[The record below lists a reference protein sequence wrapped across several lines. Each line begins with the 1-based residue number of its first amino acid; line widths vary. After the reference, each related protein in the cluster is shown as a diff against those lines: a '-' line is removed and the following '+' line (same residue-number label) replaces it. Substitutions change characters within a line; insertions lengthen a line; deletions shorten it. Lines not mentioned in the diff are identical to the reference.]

1 MPIHAT
7 FTVDDWDEGPLWEA
21 PEGSKVT
28 RATVSQTVEGDATG
42 AGTAHWLM
50 AYRADGTAE
59 YTGIQLLDGQA
70 DGRRGTLVLR
80 STGTF
85 DGTTARGQLEVIGGT
100 GQLAGMSGSGTFE
113 APHGS
118 AATVELELSGIKV
131 R

>member
-59 YTGIQLLDGQA
+59 YTGFQLLDGEA
-70 DGRRGTLVLR
+70 DGRRGTLLLR

-85 DGTTARGQLEVIGGT
+85 DGTTARGRLEVIDGT
-100 GQLAGMSGSGTFE
+100 DQLAGMSGSGTFE
-113 APHGS
+113 APHGPR
-118 AATVELELSGIKV
+118 ATVELELSGARV